1 MNYTILLISALILL
15 SSFVITMFLDKR
27 YSFPKLS
34 AFLLFYYFLIVVFAM
49 GASKFLKFKH
59 SRLIGS
65 ILGFV
70 VSLLL
75 WFKFGDYSKIN

>member
-1 MNYTILLISALILL
+1 MNNLILIISALILL
-15 SSFVITMFLDKR
+15 SSFIITMFLDKR

-34 AFLLFYYFLIVVFAM
+34 VFLLFYYFLIVVFAM

-65 ILGFV
+65 IVGFV

-75 WFKFGDYSKIN
+75 WFKFGDYAKV

>member
-1 MNYTILLISALILL
+1 MNNIILLISSLILL
-15 SSFVITMFLDKR
+15 SSFVITNFLDKR

-49 GASKFLKFKH
+49 GASKFLKTKH
-59 SRLIGS
+59 SKLIGS

-75 WFKFGDYSKIN
+75 WFNFGDYAKIK